1 MVAGHSRII
10 ASIVMSSCSVC
21 LTADIRIWKT
31 AMFTAFKQA
40 IVARQQ
46 TEKRT
51 HSKSRAALARL
62 GGSGAGKKSSG
73 VRVMSASV

>member
-10 ASIVMSSCSVC
+10 ASIVMSSCNLC
-21 LTADIRIWKT
+21 LTADIRIWK
-31 AMFTAFKQA
+31 AVIFIAFKQT

-46 TEKRT
+46 TEKRS
-51 HSKSRAALARL
+51 HSKSRDALARL

-73 VRVMSASV
+73 VSVMSASV